1 LADATCPA
9 TGSRHAANAVVEHL
23 WENEGEITMLGS
35 RGAAAAAVSRP
46 AGQLLRATGVGKK
59 IDEAVLLLPTNV
71 ELGAARCVVLR
82 GPNGS
87 GKTTLLRIL
96 AGTLPPSEGEATLDG
111 SPVDERHEATRTAIA
126 ALIGAPATYRDLTL
140 VDHLVLIDSTWGHAG
155 PRADE
160 RSDEILELLE
170 IDHLAERFPHEL
182 SSGQQQLF
190 HLSMVLVRP
199 SSILILDEPE
209 QRLDTDKRGLLTQ
222 ILLDR
227 KADGSSLVVAC
238 HDPAMTEALA
248 DTIVDIQPA

>member
-1 LADATCPA
+1 MP
-9 TGSRHAANAVVEHL
+9 GR
-23 WENEGEITMLGS
+23 
-35 RGAAAAAVSRP
+35 RGATAAPDVSE
-46 AGQLLRATGVGKK
+46 ACSHVLLATGVAKR
-59 IDEAVLLLPTNV
+59 IDEAVLLLPTDV
-71 ELGAARCVVLR
+71 ELRSAECVVLR

-96 AGTLPPSEGEATLDG
+96 AGTVPPSEGVATLDG
-111 SPVDERHEATRTAIA
+111 SPVDERNDLTRTAIA

-140 VDHLVLIDSTWGHAG
+140 VDHLVLIGSTWGHVVEPAAD
-155 PRADE
+155 RADE
-160 RSDEILELLE
+160 VLELLG

-209 QRLDTDKRGLLTQ
+209 QRLDTDKRDLLTR

-227 KADGSSLVVAC
+227 RAEGTSLLIAC
-238 HDPAMTEALA
+238 HDPTITDALT
-248 DTIVDIQPA
+248 DTVLDIHPA

>member
-1 LADATCPA
+1 
-9 TGSRHAANAVVEHL
+9 
-23 WENEGEITMLGS
+23 MLGR
-35 RGAAAAAVSRP
+35 RGATVPAVRP
-46 AGQLLRATGVGKK
+46 VSEAGGHVLQATGVSKR
-59 IDEAVLLLPTNV
+59 IEEAVLLLPTDL
-71 ELGAARCVVLR
+71 ELVSAGSVVLR

-111 SPVDERHEATRTAIA
+111 SPVDERHDLTRTAIA
-126 ALIGAPATYRDLTL
+126 ALVGAPATYRDLTL
-140 VDHLVLIDSTWGHAG
+140 VDHLVLIGSTWGQVGEPAAD
-155 PRADE
+155 RADE
-160 RSDEILELLE
+160 MLELLE

-209 QRLDTDKRGLLTQ
+209 QRLDTDKRDLLTR

-227 KADGSSLVVAC
+227 KADGSSLLIAC
-238 HDPAMTEALA
+238 HNPAMTEALA
-248 DTIVDIQPA
+248 DSIVDLQSS

>member
-1 LADATCPA
+1 
-9 TGSRHAANAVVEHL
+9 
-23 WENEGEITMLGS
+23 MLGR
-35 RGAAAAAVSRP
+35 RGTTAP
-46 AGQLLRATGVGKK
+46 ADPPVREPVKHVLRALGAGKR
-59 IDEAVLLLPTNV
+59 IDEAVLLLPTDV
-71 ELGAARCVVLR
+71 DVGEAECVVLR

-96 AGTLPPSEGEATLDG
+96 AGTVPPSEGEATLDG
-111 SPVDERHEATRTAIA
+111 SPIDERDDLTRTAIA

-140 VDHLVLIDSTWGHAG
+140 VDHLVLIDSTWGQVG
-155 PRADE
+155 EPADE
-160 RSDEILELLE
+160 RADEILELLE

-209 QRLDTDKRGLLTQ
+209 QRLDTDKRDLLTR

-227 KADGSSLVVAC
+227 KADGSSLLMAC

-248 DTIVDIQPA
+248 DTVVDILPA

>member
-1 LADATCPA
+1 
-9 TGSRHAANAVVEHL
+9 
-23 WENEGEITMLGS
+23 MLGR
-35 RGAAAAAVSRP
+35 RGADVPTAHGAARHV
-46 AGQLLRATGVGKK
+46 LRARGVAKR
-59 IDEAVLLLPTNV
+59 IDEAVLLLPTDV
-71 ELGAARCVVLR
+71 ELGPAQCVVLR

-96 AGTLPPSEGEATLDG
+96 AGTMPPSEGEATLDG
-111 SPVDERHEATRTAIA
+111 VPVDERHDLTRTAIA

-140 VDHLVLIDSTWGHAG
+140 ADHLVLIDSTWGHVG
-155 PRADE
+155 ERADD
-160 RSDEILELLE
+160 RADEILELLE

-209 QRLDTDKRGLLTQ
+209 QRLDTDKRELLIR

-227 KADGSSLVVAC
+227 RAEGTSLLIAC
-238 HDPAMTEALA
+238 HDPAMTEVLA
-248 DTIVDIQPA
+248 DTVVDIAPA

>member
-1 LADATCPA
+1 
-9 TGSRHAANAVVEHL
+9 
-23 WENEGEITMLGS
+23 M
-35 RGAAAAAVSRP
+35 GA
-46 AGQLLRATGVGKK
+46 GKR
-59 IDEAVLLLPTNV
+59 IDEAVLLLPTDV
-71 ELGAARCVVLR
+71 DVGEGECVVLR

-96 AGTLPPSEGEATLDG
+96 AGTVPPSEGEATLDG
-111 SPVDERHEATRTAIA
+111 SPIDERDDLTRAAIA

-140 VDHLVLIDSTWGHAG
+140 VDHLVLIDSTWGQVGEPADD
-155 PRADE
+155 RAE
-160 RSDEILELLE
+160 EILELLE

-209 QRLDTDKRGLLTQ
+209 QRLDTDKRDLLTR

-227 KADGSSLVVAC
+227 KADGSSMLIAC
-238 HDPAMTEALA
+238 HDPSMTEALA
-248 DTIVDIQPA
+248 DTVVDLLLA

>member
-1 LADATCPA
+1 
-9 TGSRHAANAVVEHL
+9 
-23 WENEGEITMLGS
+23 MLGRRS
-35 RGAAAAAVSRP
+35 AAVP
-46 AGQLLRATGVGKK
+46 AVREVGEHVLRAIGVSKR
-59 IDEAVLLLPTNV
+59 IDEAVLLLPTDV
-71 ELGAARCVVLR
+71 ELGTAECVVLR

-96 AGTLPPSEGEATLDG
+96 AGILPPSEGQATLDG
-111 SPVDERHEATRTAIA
+111 STVDERHDRTRSAIA

-140 VDHLVLIDSTWGHAG
+140 ADHLVLIDSTWGHVG
-155 PRADE
+155 ERADD
-160 RSDEILELLE
+160 RADEILELLE

-209 QRLDTDKRGLLTQ
+209 QRLDTDKRDLLTR

-227 KADGSSLVVAC
+227 KADGTSLLIAC
-238 HDPAMTEALA
+238 HDPAMTDALA
-248 DTIVDIQPA
+248 DTVVDIETA

>member
-1 LADATCPA
+1 
-9 TGSRHAANAVVEHL
+9 
-23 WENEGEITMLGS
+23 
-35 RGAAAAAVSRP
+35 
-46 AGQLLRATGVGKK
+46 
-59 IDEAVLLLPTNV
+59 LLLPTNV
-71 ELGAARCVVLR
+71 ELATADCVVLR

-96 AGTLPPSEGEATLDG
+96 AGTMSPSEGEATLDDLL
-111 SPVDERHEATRTAIA
+111 VDERDDSTRTAIA
-126 ALIGAPATYRDLTL
+126 GLIGAPATYRDLTL
-140 VDHLVLIDSTWGHAG
+140 ADHLVLIDSTWGHGGA
-155 PRADE
+155 RAVA

-209 QRLDTDKRGLLTQ
+209 QRLDPDKRALLTR
-222 ILLDR
+222 ILSDR
-227 KADGSSLVVAC
+227 KADGSGLLIAC

-248 DTIVDIQPA
+248 DTVVDLQSA

>member
-1 LADATCPA
+1 
-9 TGSRHAANAVVEHL
+9 
-23 WENEGEITMLGS
+23 MLGR
-35 RGAAAAAVSRP
+35 RGTTAPAVPPVREP
-46 AGQLLRATGVGKK
+46 AKHVLRALGAGKR
-59 IDEAVLLLPTNV
+59 IDEAVLLLPTDV
-71 ELGAARCVVLR
+71 DMGVGECVVLR

-96 AGTLPPSEGEATLDG
+96 AGTVPPSEGEATLDG
-111 SPVDERHEATRTAIA
+111 SPIDERDDLTRTAIA

-140 VDHLVLIDSTWGHAG
+140 VDHLVLIDSTWGQVG
-155 PRADE
+155 ERADD
-160 RSDEILELLE
+160 RADEILELLE

-209 QRLDTDKRGLLTQ
+209 QRLDTDKRELLTR

-227 KADGSSLVVAC
+227 KADGSSMLIAC

-248 DTIVDIQPA
+248 DTVVDILLA